1 MKKYETFNPT
11 IPEPEIEEQEQDQ
24 VRDQEGEESTQ
35 SEPIQS
41 NLPPFK
47 EPAPAPAP
55 RVAKKKKE
63 KPKAKDKRQQPQ
75 PRPRPEPPRPVKVKK
90 EPGPPITDVI
100 KAWATSQTTRW
111 LVGLFLGFF
120 GVYLGVSFLA
130 YLTSCIKDQSEINNV
145 AIGAAKGISNAGGE
159 GGARMSEFLINEC
172 FGLGA
177 GVIVFWLIAMSLK
190 QLVGKPRFKS
200 VDFTIKS
207 IVALITVSL
216 IIGLLT
222 VGFDTSVNWGGYHG
236 RYVNEFIIRFV
247 GWTGAGILCLFLIC
261 CFVVICL
268 RDLIN
273 WIIKIRN
280 KRAEKR
286 RIEEAE
292 REAIRARERELEE
305 MRKREEADAAKAGD
319 VAMPDNNE
327 EPEDPG
333 NVSFTSEDTG
343 LYTSLPDF
351 EDDAA
356 YLVDSEDR
364 KNKSLHLRGDET
376 YAETTESKDVVEPVE
391 YPAANV
397 ETIAETSDVTAVMD
411 GLAANKESV
420 AQETAGIINGAEK
433 EKVEVSQ
440 PVVSSVAAPVV
451 EEVKTEVSA
460 QESTERAPEK
470 AVDGAAAK
478 VAEMEVPDEQAGDD
492 LGMVVTVNE
501 IAQAAQQRDAQAPML
516 PGMHP
521 YKFPP
526 AELLREGVER
536 ISVDANE
543 QIENKEKIQKTLLD
557 FGISI
562 TSIEAT
568 VGPTVTLYEIVPDRG
583 VKINRIRNLV
593 DDIALSLAAT
603 GVRIIAPIPGKG
615 TVGIEVA
622 NKDAQ
627 TVSMRTVIRSHKYRD
642 TKYKLPIAIGSTI
655 SNEVYIA
662 DLAKMPHLLV
672 AGATGQGKSVGLNA
686 IIASL
691 LYKKTPD
698 ELKFVMI
705 DPKMVEFSLYA
716 KIEAHYLAK
725 IPDAEDAIITDMDK
739 VVATLSSL
747 CVEMDNR
754 YQLLKAAHTR
764 NIEEYNDKIKD
775 KRLNPLEGHRF
786 LPYIVVVVDEFSDLI
801 MTAGKEVEIPIA
813 RLAQKARAVGMHVII
828 ATQRPSTNVITG
840 IIKANFP
847 ARIAFKVSSG
857 VDSKTIL
864 DTPGAQQLIGR
875 GDMLISNNAPMV
887 RVQCAF
893 IDTPEVEAI
902 CDYIERQPYGQG
914 AYELPE
920 PVVEGSGDS
929 DGELGNN
936 FGDRDPLF
944 DEVARLIVTSNT
956 ASTSSLQ
963 RRYSIGYN
971 RAGKIMD
978 QLEAAGIVG
987 PAHGG
992 KPRSVLVDSIALE
1005 SILKP

>member
-1 MKKYETFNPT
+1 MSNYDNFNPT
-11 IPEPEIEEQEQDQ
+11 IPDTEELHGVD
-24 VRDQEGEESTQ
+24 T
-35 SEPIQS
+35 
-41 NLPPFK
+41 LPPLPE
-47 EPAPAPAP
+47 EPVRQKRKKPAGKP
-55 RVAKKKKE
+55 KE
-63 KPKAKDKRQQPQ
+63 KTARTMPRKEREKPAGKPFTQMVKD
-75 PRPRPEPPRPVKVKK
+75 
-90 EPGPPITDVI
+90 
-100 KAWATSQTTRW
+100 WASSQTTRW
-111 LVGLFLGFF
+111 ITGLFLGFF
-120 GVYLGVSFLA
+120 GVYLGVSFLS
-130 YLTSCIKDQSEINNV
+130 YFVTCIPDQAQITNSPVGMSGPV
-145 AIGAAKGISNAGGE
+145 ANTGGE
-159 GGARMSEFLINEC
+159 GGARISEFLINEC
-172 FGLGA
+172 FGLGSL
-177 GVIVFWLIAMSLK
+177 VIVFWLVAMSLK
-190 QLVGKPRFKS
+190 LLVGRPRFKS

-207 IVALITVSL
+207 MVALVTVSL
-216 IIGLLT
+216 IVGLVTIGVAST
-222 VGFDTSVNWGGYHG
+222 VNWGGYHG
-236 RYVNEFIIRFV
+236 RYVNAFIVHFL
-247 GWTGAGILCLFLIC
+247 GWTGAVMLCLFMIC
-261 CFVVICL
+261 LFVVICL

-273 WIIKIRN
+273 WIIRLRKARAQRRKIE
-280 KRAEKR
+280 AEK
-286 RIEEAE
+286 EALRLAKE
-292 REAIRARERELEE
+292 KEIEE
-305 MRKREEADAAKAGD
+305 MRRFEEADVSNESPVEEAKDDTAQD
-319 VAMPDNNE
+319 SAH
-327 EPEDPG
+327 
-333 NVSFTSEDTG
+333 VSFGDMETV
-343 LYTSLPDF
+343 LYSSLPDF
-351 EDDAA
+351 E
-356 YLVDSEDR
+356 EM
-364 KNKSLHLRGDET
+364 DE
-376 YAETTESKDVVEPVE
+376 KPDP
-391 YPAANV
+391 
-397 ETIAETSDVTAVMD
+397 
-411 GLAANKESV
+411 LAANRATPEN
-420 AQETAGIINGAEK
+420 AQEYSLSEGQT
-433 EKVEVSQ
+433 
-440 PVVSSVAAPVV
+440 VAAVDDSSAASDNQNPDASPADDTSASV
-451 EEVKTEVSA
+451 EKTED
-460 QESTERAPEK
+460 E
-470 AVDGAAAK
+470 
-478 VAEMEVPDEQAGDD
+478 VADD
-492 LGMVVTVNE
+492 AMVVNVNTISQTSVDRNAE
-501 IAQAAQQRDAQAPML
+501 GVL

-536 ISVDANE
+536 ISVDSAE
-543 QIENKEKIQKTLLD
+543 QMENKEKIKKTLLD
-557 FGISI
+557 FGIPI
-562 TSIEAT
+562 VSIEAT

-593 DDIALSLAAT
+593 DDIALSLSAV

-622 NKDAQ
+622 NNDPQ
-627 TVSMRTVIRSHKYRD
+627 TVSMRTVIKSRKYQESR
-642 TKYKLPIAIGSTI
+642 YKLPIALGSTI

-691 LYKKTPD
+691 LYRKTPD

-725 IPDAEDAIITDMDK
+725 IPDADDAIITDMEK

-747 CVEMDNR
+747 CVEMDDR

-764 NIEEYNDKIKD
+764 NIEEYNDKVKER
-775 KRLNPLEGHRF
+775 RLNPAEGHRY

-875 GDMLISNNAPMV
+875 GDMLISNNALMV

-914 AYELPE
+914 AYMLPE
-920 PVVEGSGDS
+920 PVSGGAGESDS
-929 DGELGNN
+929 EPANI
-936 FGDRDPLF
+936 FGDKDPLF
-944 DEVARLIVTSNT
+944 DEVARLIVSSNT

-987 PAHGG
+987 PAQGG
-992 KPRSVLVDSIALE
+992 KPRSVLVDPISLE
-1005 SILKP
+1005 SILHP

>member
-1 MKKYETFNPT
+1 MNNFDNFNPT
-11 IPEPEIEEQEQDQ
+11 IPETEDVVHID
-24 VRDQEGEESTQ
+24 
-35 SEPIQS
+35 
-41 NLPPFK
+41 NLPPAPQ
-47 EPAPAPAP
+47 EVDPAPKRKRA
-55 RVAKKKKE
+55 RTDKTRKKGS
-63 KPKAKDKRQQPQ
+63 
-75 PRPRPEPPRPVKVKK
+75 VTKVSESKTESVSFFQTIK
-90 EPGPPITDVI
+90 IWAGCQTVRWIT
-100 KAWATSQTTRW
+100 
-111 LVGLFLGFF
+111 GLFLGFF
-120 GVYLGVSFLA
+120 GIYLGVSFLSYFVA
-130 YLTSCIKDQSEINNV
+130 CVSDQPEIMNTS
-145 AIGAAKGISNAGGE
+145 IGHAGNIANKGGE
-159 GGARMSEFLINEC
+159 GGARISEFLINDC
-172 FGLGA
+172 FGLGSF
-177 GVIVFWLIAMSLK
+177 VIIFWLFAMSLK
-190 QLVGKPRFKS
+190 LLVGQPKFKS

-222 VGFDTSVNWGGYHG
+222 IGLSSPVNWGGYHG
-236 RYVNEFIIRFV
+236 RYVNEFVKMFL
-247 GWTGAGILCLFLIC
+247 GWTGAVLVCLFMIAL
-261 CFVVICL
+261 FVVICM

-273 WIIKIRN
+273 WVIRIRK
-280 KRAEKR
+280 KRAERR
-286 RIEEAE
+286 RIEAEKEEARLAKE
-292 REAIRARERELEE
+292 REIEE
-305 MRKREEADAAKAGD
+305 MRRFEEADATNVPVQPEVEDMSGD
-319 VAMPDNNE
+319 SAHVTFSDE
-327 EPEDPG
+327 E
-333 NVSFTSEDTG
+333 TG
-343 LYTSLPDF
+343 LYSSLPDF
-351 EDDAA
+351 DEDIPERNLEEVVVGNDNYMNDASSEYVLA
-356 YLVDSEDR
+356 PENADSDNNSDTEITEDGDTSGNAGITVDSSE
-364 KNKSLHLRGDET
+364 NT
-376 YAETTESKDVVEPVE
+376 DV
-391 YPAANV
+391 
-397 ETIAETSDVTAVMD
+397 
-411 GLAANKESV
+411 
-420 AQETAGIINGAEK
+420 
-433 EKVEVSQ
+433 
-440 PVVSSVAAPVV
+440 
-451 EEVKTEVSA
+451 
-460 QESTERAPEK
+460 PEK
-470 AVDGAAAK
+470 N
-478 VAEMEVPDEQAGDD
+478 DD
-492 LGMVVTVNE
+492 GMVVNVNR
-501 IAQAAQQRDAQAPML
+501 IAQTDSGQVSAGGVL

-526 AELLREGVER
+526 AELLREGVDH
-536 ISVDANE
+536 IAVDATE
-543 QIENKEKIQKTLLD
+543 QMENKDRIKKTLLD
-557 FGISI
+557 FGIPI
-562 TSIEAT
+562 ISIEAT

-583 VKINRIRNLV
+583 VKINRIRNLG
-593 DDIALSLAAT
+593 DDIALSLKAE

-622 NKDAQ
+622 NNDPQ
-627 TVSMRTVIRSHKYRD
+627 TVSMRTIIKSRKYQD
-642 TKYKLPIAIGSTI
+642 SKYKLPIAMGSTI

-691 LYKKTPD
+691 LYRKTPD

-725 IPDAEDAIITDMDK
+725 IPDAEDAIITDMEK

-747 CVEMDNR
+747 CVEMDDR

-764 NIEEYNDKIKD
+764 NIEEYNDKIKA
-775 KRLNPLEGHRF
+775 RTLNPLEGHRF

-864 DTPGAQQLIGR
+864 DTTGAQQLIGR

-914 AYELPE
+914 AYKLPE
-920 PVVEGSGDS
+920 PVVSGSGDS
-929 DGELGNN
+929 DSELGNN
-936 FGDRDPLF
+936 FGDKDPLF
-944 DEVARLIVTSNT
+944 DEVARLIVSSNT

-992 KPRSVLVDSIALE
+992 KPRSVLVDAITLE
-1005 SILKP
+1005 SILNP

>member
-1 MKKYETFNPT
+1 MSNYDNFNPT
-11 IPEPEIEEQEQDQ
+11 IPDTEEIVRQEP
-24 VRDQEGEESTQ
+24 
-35 SEPIQS
+35 
-41 NLPPFK
+41 LPPLPPDNEQPEK
-47 EPAPAPAP
+47 RIERKGRKTGARAA
-55 RVAKKKKE
+55 AKKQPKK
-63 KPKAKDKRQQPQ
+63 KDKKPFTQR
-75 PRPRPEPPRPVKVKK
+75 VK
-90 EPGPPITDVI
+90 D
-100 KAWATSQTTRW
+100 WASSQTTRW
-111 LVGLFLGFF
+111 ITGLALGFF
-120 GVYLGVSFLA
+120 GVYLGVSFLS
-130 YLTSCIKDQSEINNV
+130 YFVTCVIDQSEIANSPV
-145 AIGAAKGISNAGGE
+145 GYAGHISNSGGE
-159 GGARMSEFLINEC
+159 GGARISEFLINEC
-172 FGLGA
+172 FGLGSF
-177 GVIVFWLIAMSLK
+177 VIIFWLCAMALK
-190 QLVGKPRFKS
+190 LLVGRPRFKS

-207 IVALITVSL
+207 TVALITVSL
-216 IIGLLT
+216 IVGLLT
-222 VGFDTSVNWGGYHG
+222 ISMHTSVNWGGYHG
-236 RYVNEFIIRFV
+236 RYVNEFVIHFLGGI
-247 GWTGAGILCLFLIC
+247 GAVILCLFFIC
-261 CFVVICL
+261 LFVVICL

-273 WIIKIRN
+273 WIIRMRRKYAERRRIA
-280 KRAEKR
+280 AEK
-286 RIEEAE
+286 EALRLE
-292 REAIRARERELEE
+292 REREIEE
-305 MRKREEADAAKAGD
+305 MRRFEEADSTPPVEEMAEEGD
-319 VAMPDNNE
+319 SADSSHVTFGE
-327 EPEDPG
+327 EE
-333 NVSFTSEDTG
+333 TG
-343 LYTSLPDF
+343 LYSSLPDF
-351 EDDAA
+351 EEYDDTPVLQETGEYVLPEEPVTANDDLSAMNPVPPSEVAKVEGAA
-356 YLVDSEDR
+356 DAVAYGAAEPADMAANQDGDTTVGEAVSDNMVVKVNTIGQTDMVRISED
-364 KNKSLHLRGDET
+364 G
-376 YAETTESKDVVEPVE
+376 V
-391 YPAANV
+391 
-397 ETIAETSDVTAVMD
+397 
-411 GLAANKESV
+411 
-420 AQETAGIINGAEK
+420 
-433 EKVEVSQ
+433 
-440 PVVSSVAAPVV
+440 
-451 EEVKTEVSA
+451 
-460 QESTERAPEK
+460 
-470 AVDGAAAK
+470 
-478 VAEMEVPDEQAGDD
+478 
-492 LGMVVTVNE
+492 
-501 IAQAAQQRDAQAPML
+501 L

-526 AELLREGVER
+526 AELLREGTER
-536 ISVDANE
+536 ISVDADE
-543 QIENKEKIQKTLLD
+543 QMENKEKIKKTLLD
-557 FGISI
+557 FGIPI
-562 TSIEAT
+562 LSIEAT

-593 DDIALSLAAT
+593 DDIALSLAAV

-622 NKDAQ
+622 NNDPQ
-627 TVSMRTVIRSHKYRD
+627 TVSMRTIIKSHKYQE
-642 TKYKLPIAIGSTI
+642 TKYKLPIALGSTI

-691 LYKKTPD
+691 LYSKTPD

-754 YQLLKAAHTR
+754 YQLLKGHAR
-764 NIEEYNDKIKD
+764 NIEEYNEMIKSR
-775 KRLNPLEGHRF
+775 RLTPLDGADHRF

-902 CDYIERQPYGQG
+902 CDYIKRQPYGQG
-914 AYELPE
+914 AYILPE
-920 PVVEGSGDS
+920 PVNTGSGDS

-936 FGDRDPLF
+936 FGDKDPLF
-944 DEVARLIVTSNT
+944 DEVARLIVSSNT

-992 KPRSVLVDSIALE
+992 KPRSVLVDAITLE
-1005 SILKP
+1005 SILNP